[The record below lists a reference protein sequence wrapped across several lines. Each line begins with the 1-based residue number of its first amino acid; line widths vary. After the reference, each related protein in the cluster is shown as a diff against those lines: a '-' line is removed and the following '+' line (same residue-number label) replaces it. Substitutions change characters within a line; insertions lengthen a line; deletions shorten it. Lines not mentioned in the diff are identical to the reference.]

1 MFPEG
6 TPTTV
11 VSLGGK
17 DRTLGFTIGAMR
29 RIKEAGGSLTISEGE
44 DSADFIYAVPLWVWA
59 CMDKEDREELS
70 VEDVEDR
77 MHPGNMEEISAA
89 VTQLF
94 LSSRPEGAEGNA
106 PKAPKG
112 RRQNRT

>member
-6 TPTTV
+6 TPTAV

-29 RIKEAGGSLTISEGE
+29 RIKEAGGKLQIDDGE
-44 DSADFIYAVPLWVWA
+44 DSDDVIYAVPLWVWA

-89 VTQLF
+89 VTRLF
-94 LSSRPEGAEGNA
+94 LSSRPEGAEGNGA
-106 PKAPKG
+106 KAPKG
-112 RRQNRT
+112 RRQKST